1 MWYGKLLMHSIQ
13 EKFHTEIS
21 VRTCQLIFHRLEFRR
36 RKSRPVISKG
46 DPEKQDAFK
55 KTL

>member
-1 MWYGKLLMHSIQ
+1 MHSIQ

-36 RKSRPVISKG
+36 RKSRPVISKD
-46 DPEKQDAFK
+46 DPEKQDALK